1 MKRVYGQKLGSPFD
15 HWFDVPRDTL
25 RMIVEGSPQT
35 LSSPWLRD
43 PDEPGWE
50 DRLPLIPSLGAP
62 TYLQPIKTPRH
73 QKADAIEGTYCQL
86 AISYGDRARRCGM
99 GKVRISGR
107 SLMNEHFTYA

>member
-1 MKRVYGQKLGSPFD
+1 MAERPRRARLGGPFTS
-15 HWFDVPRDTL
+15 HPVTWCSHVS
-25 RMIVEGSPQT
+25 GS
-35 LSSPWLRD
+35 
-43 PDEPGWE
+43 
-50 DRLPLIPSLGAP
+50 I
-62 TYLQPIKTPRH
+62 QPIKTPRH